1 MSHSLSMRILHFD
14 MKAMIPRAHFMLDL
28 LPEISAMGYNALLV
42 EFEDK
47 FPYQTLPEIVHPDA
61 WNREEFSKFRDTAAK
76 CGISIVPLVQC
87 AGHLDY
93 ILKHDKFR
101 HLREG
106 DPPREST
113 NEWCLN
119 NAQEPFEIFSMMV
132 KEILEFFPDSEYF
145 HIGADEYNC
154 RISCSRCQYS
164 DRFDQFLN
172 HVLTCTEFLKNAG
185 KKVVLWDDMFRNH
198 ASDKLDSLLSQII
211 PCVWQYIGINED
223 FVKRMTNISP
233 EVWGASKIQNEPC
246 YRGLGAQDAVMT
258 NVDDWADV
266 AERNSISGLV
276 ATVWGRNHG
285 LSPLAQTLPESF
297 FMMGYQGYSMTHG
310 RITDREMFRKHFAEK
325 FFGLADI
332 PLVDD
337 FSYRPSE
344 VEKELKNAIGS
355 VKKNVDIL
363 KIWSCFNAIDVLW
376 EYCDLCFGNNMAMY
390 PRYINMTATDD
401 MTFNF
406 LDGVRIIAERTDE
419 LKKRF
424 RDELGEL
431 FTPVLLEEYIASRF
445 DGMLAV
451 NSFWGKIIQAA
462 IDGKK
467 I

>member
-1 MSHSLSMRILHFD
+1 MRILHFD
-14 MKAMIPRAHFMLDL
+14 MKAMIPQADFMLKL
-28 LPEISAMGYNALLV
+28 LPEIAAMGYNALLV

-61 WNREEFSKFRDTAAK
+61 WSREDFAKFRDTAAK

-93 ILKHDKFR
+93 VLKHDKFR

-119 NAQEPFEIFSMMV
+119 DAEEPFKIFSMMV
-132 KEILEFFPDSEYF
+132 KEILEFFPESRYF

-154 RISCSRCQYS
+154 KIPCSRCQNS

-172 HVLTCTEFLKNAG
+172 HALNCTKLLKDAG
-185 KKVVLWDDMFRNH
+185 KKVVLWDDMFRKHN
-198 ASDKLDSLLSQII
+198 SEKLDSLLNQVV

-223 FVKRMTNISP
+223 FVKRMTAVSP
-233 EVWGASKIQNEPC
+233 EVWGASKIQNDPR
-246 YRGLGAQDAVMT
+246 YRGIGAQNAVMT

-266 AERNSISGLV
+266 AQRNKISGLV
-276 ATVWGRNHG
+276 ATIWGRNHG

-297 FMMGYQGYSMTHG
+297 YMIGYQGYTMTHG
-310 RITDREMFRKHFAEK
+310 KITDRESFRKYFAEK
-325 FFGLADI
+325 FFGLADM
-332 PLVDD
+332 PWADD
-337 FSYRPSE
+337 FCYRPSE
-344 VEKELKNAIGS
+344 AEKGLKTASEQACRNTE
-355 VKKNVDIL
+355 IL
-363 KIWSCFNAIDVLW
+363 KIWNCFNAIDVLW
-376 EYCDLCFGNNMAMY
+376 EYCDMCFGNDMALY
-390 PRYINMTATDD
+390 PRYINMIATDD

-406 LDGVRIIAERTDE
+406 LDGCKITAERTEE

-424 RDELGEL
+424 RSELKDL

-451 NSFWGKIIQAA
+451 NSFWEKIIKAA